1 MSPTPLSAAVSHVG
15 KVRSNNQDSGY
26 AGHHLFVV
34 ADGMG
39 GHAGGDVASAI
50 ATKRVAEADAEYG
63 AAEDAEQALQ
73 AAMIAANSLLA
84 ETVFEHS
91 ELTGM
96 GTTVSGIVCVRD
108 QIVLAHIGDSRIYR
122 FRDGEL
128 EQVTADHTFV
138 QRLVDSGRI
147 TPEEAAVHPRRSVL
161 MRVLGDVDAAPEID
175 TKVLDTRPGDRWVLC
190 SDGLSS
196 YVSEDKLSAIL
207 GSVRSSQGAADRMV
221 KESLDHGAPDNV
233 TVIILDIASAEDAV
247 VPEPIGFVGSAAA
260 PLLFEGSETERRPIR
275 LPTLLLHPL
284 KSTPPEDTHFEPE
297 REEFLEQLIEED
309 RRRARRRRVT
319 WLVVIAV
326 VIASIIAGVA
336 LAYQWTQTHYF
347 VGVADNGTV
356 AIFQGVQ
363 QNVGPISLSSVEQSS
378 AVRADDLPAFERRQ
392 VEATINA
399 DDLRDAHDILD
410 RLTRVAEATSSGSS
424 TTDPVP
430 TPSPTPT
437 EGTP

>member
-1 MSPTPLSAAVSHVG
+1 VTVTPLSAAVSHVG
-15 KVRSNNQDSGY
+15 KIRSNNQDSGY
-26 AGHHLFVV
+26 AGRHLFIV

-50 ATKRVAEADAEYG
+50 ATKRLAEADTDYAV
-63 AAEDAEQALQ
+63 AEDAEQALRS
-73 AAMIAANSLLA
+73 AMIAANSLLA

-96 GTTVSGIVCVRD
+96 GTTVSGILRVGD
-108 QIVLAHIGDSRIYR
+108 QIALAHIGDSRIYR

-147 TPEEAAVHPRRSVL
+147 TAEEAAVHPRRSVL

-175 TKVLDTRPGDRWVLC
+175 TKILDTQPGDRWLLC

-196 YVSEDKLSAIL
+196 YVTEDRLGAIL
-207 GSVRSSQGAADRMV
+207 GSVRSPQDAADRMV

-233 TVIILDIASAEDAV
+233 TVVIADIGGADAV
-247 VPEPIGFVGSAAA
+247 ADIVEPAGFVGSAAV
-260 PLLFEGSETERRPIR
+260 PLMFDGAEDERRPIR

-284 KSTPPEDTHFEPE
+284 KSTPPEDAHFEPE

-309 RRRARRRRVT
+309 RRRANRRRIT
-319 WLVVIAV
+319 WLVVVAVAIAAIV
-326 VIASIIAGVA
+326 AAVA
-336 LAYQWTQTHYF
+336 LAYQWTQTHYY
-347 VGVADNGTV
+347 VGVADDGTV

-363 QNVGPISLSSVEQSS
+363 QNIGPIPLSHVEQSS
-378 AVRADDLPAFERRQ
+378 EVQVEDLPTFERQQ

-399 DDLRDAHDILD
+399 DNLRDAHDILD
-410 RLTRVAEATSSGSS
+410 RLNRLADSAAETGAE
-424 TTDPVP
+424 P
-430 TPSPTPT
+430 
-437 EGTP
+437 

>member
-1 MSPTPLSAAVSHVG
+1 MATAPLTAAVSHVG
-15 KVRSNNQDSGY
+15 KIRSNNQDSGY
-26 AGHHLFVV
+26 AGRHLFVV

-50 ATKRVAEADAEYG
+50 ATKRIAEADESY
-63 AAEDAEQALQ
+63 AAAVDAESALQ
-73 AAMIAANSLLA
+73 EAMIAANSLLA

-96 GTTVSGIVCVRD
+96 GTTVSGILRVGD
-108 QIVLAHIGDSRIYR
+108 QVALAHIGDSRVYR
-122 FRDGEL
+122 FRDGQL

-175 TKVLDTRPGDRWVLC
+175 TRILDTKPGDRWLLC

-196 YVSEDKLSAIL
+196 YVSEDKIGQIL
-207 GSVRSSQGAADRMV
+207 ASVRTPQAAADRLV

-233 TVIILDIASAEDAV
+233 TVVIADIDGSDPNDDDPKPV
-247 VPEPIGFVGSAAA
+247 GFVGSAAV
-260 PLLFEGSETERRPIR
+260 PLMFEGAESERRPIR

-284 KSTPPEDTHFEPE
+284 KAAPPEDTHFEPE

-309 RRRARRRRVT
+309 RRRARRRRIA
-319 WLVVIAV
+319 WLVGTAIVIAAIVAAV
-326 VIASIIAGVA
+326 V

-347 VGVADNGTV
+347 VGATDDGRV

-363 QNVGPISLSSVEQSS
+363 QSIGPIPLSHVEQTSQ
-378 AVRADDLPAFERRQ
+378 VRVDDLPAFQRQQ

-410 RLTRVAEATSSGSS
+410 RLSRAAGSGGTR
-424 TTDPVP
+424 
-430 TPSPTPT
+430 
-437 EGTP
+437 